1 MDHHRT
7 RSRTLVQEKSRDYL
21 WSLSQ
26 GNSSKKSVSSS
37 SYFSVESL
45 FLMVC
50 LAASLLLLPLILPPL
65 PPPPLMLLLLP
76 IGIFAVLLVLAF
88 MPWNVRNFTSS
99 L

>member
-1 MDHHRT
+1 MDHRT
-7 RSRTLVQEKSRDYL
+7 RSRALVQEKDYL

-26 GNSSKKSVSSS
+26 GNSRKPVSS

-76 IGIFAVLLVLAF
+76 IGIFVVLLGLAV
-88 MPWNVRNFTSS
+88 MPGNVRNFTSS
-99 L
+99 YL